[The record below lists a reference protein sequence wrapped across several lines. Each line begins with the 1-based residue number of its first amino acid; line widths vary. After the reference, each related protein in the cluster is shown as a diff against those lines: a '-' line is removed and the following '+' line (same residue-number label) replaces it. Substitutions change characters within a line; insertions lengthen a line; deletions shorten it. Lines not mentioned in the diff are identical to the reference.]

1 MWAPW
6 RLAYVSGSEP
16 PAEGCVFCAHAAAT
30 DDRADYVLHRGEHC
44 FVVLNRFPYNTGHL
58 MVVPYRHVDSLQ
70 SLQVEEANEM
80 MALVRASQR
89 VVMDGMAPHGFNVG
103 VNEGSAAGAGIAAH
117 LHMHLLPRWSGD
129 TNFMPTLGGTR
140 VIPQHLDETYDL
152 LLEGFR
158 S

>member
-6 RLAYVSGSEP
+6 RLKYVSGGERP
-16 PAEGCVFCAHAAAT
+16 PDGCVFCMHAAAS
-30 DDRADYVLHRGEHC
+30 DDRADYVLYRGEHC
-44 FVVLNRFPYNTGHL
+44 FVVLNRYPYNTGHL
-58 MVVPYRHVDSLQ
+58 MVVPNRHVDSLQ
-70 SLQVEEANEM
+70 LLQEVEANEM
-80 MALVRASQR
+80 MALVRVSQR
-89 VVMDGMAPHGFNVG
+89 VVVDRMGPHGFNVG
-103 VNEGSAAGAGIAAH
+103 INEGSAAGAGIAAH

-158 S
+158 